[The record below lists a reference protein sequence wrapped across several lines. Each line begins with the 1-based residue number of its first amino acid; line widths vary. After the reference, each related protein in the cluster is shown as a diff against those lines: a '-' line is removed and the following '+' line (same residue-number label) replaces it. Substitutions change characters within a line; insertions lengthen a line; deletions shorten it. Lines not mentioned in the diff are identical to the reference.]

1 MFWKKPE
8 RPSREQL
15 LIEKCCDFL
24 DATPVDD
31 DAFAI
36 AVKNMNLLKEG
47 LPENKEDRVS
57 MNTLFTVG
65 AYAAL
70 SLVVIGAELFG
81 HSITSRAF
89 NALPFKPKF

>member
-1 MFWKKPE
+1 MFWKKTE
-8 RPSREQL
+8 CISREQL

-31 DAFAI
+31 DAFAT

-47 LPENKEDRVS
+47 LPENKEDRIS
-57 MNTLFTVG
+57 KNTIFTVG

-89 NALPFKPKF
+89 STLPFKPKF